1 MAIIFVYKKKKY
13 KMNIKNNMSINEILS
28 KFISIINENE
38 KNIIFFYK
46 GKNLSFKFENILKK
60 LNNKDFIIS
69 VFNLKKKD
77 NNNFN
82 YIICPRCNNLS
93 LLNINNN
100 NKISLDNCNNNH
112 KFDDIWIDEFLKN
125 QNKYL
130 ENIEYSLCN
139 NNRDLYNNNFYIC
152 SCGKNICKLCLEN
165 HKDENHNIIEYSK
178 RYNICNNHEKEFISY
193 CKDCKM
199 NLCEKCEKIH
209 NKHKIIMFKMMVNKI
224 KIKEVKNKLYNNI
237 EKINEYKDQ
246 INKLNEVYNNFIINL
261 KNDLEDY
268 IYLINKILYYTDNM
282 SNYETIINVTNFK
295 LEKLNSDIDNFLSI
309 NIKNKFIY
317 LIDIFER
324 YTNELDILYE
334 FENFDNEINIF
345 GSKFVKNNKKNIYIQ

>member
-38 KNIIFFYK
+38 KNVIFLYK
-46 GKNLSFKFENILKK
+46 GKILSFKFENIFKK
-60 LNNKDFIIS
+60 LNNNDVIIL

-77 NNNFN
+77 KNNFN
-82 YIICPRCNNLS
+82 YIICPKCNNLS
-93 LLNINNN
+93 LLSINNN

-112 KFDDIWIDEFLKN
+112 KFDEIWIDEFLKT

-130 ENIEYSLCN
+130 ENIECSICN

-165 HKDENHNIIEYSK
+165 HKIENHNIIEYNK

-209 NKHKIIMFKMMVNKI
+209 NKHKIIMYKMMINKI

-237 EKINEYKDQ
+237 EKINEYKEQ
-246 INKLNEVYNNFIINL
+246 INKLNEVYNNFIL
-261 KNDLEDY
+261 Y
-268 IYLINKILYYTDNM
+268 IFNK
-282 SNYETIINVTNFK
+282 
-295 LEKLNSDIDNFLSI
+295 
-309 NIKNKFIY
+309 
-317 LIDIFER
+317 
-324 YTNELDILYE
+324 
-334 FENFDNEINIF
+334 
-345 GSKFVKNNKKNIYIQ
+345 